1 MNLKIGQLLLDLSL
15 YSLYLRF
22 SICSKQNYCIICLMD
37 WGSDVTWVNLFGFNS
52 NIDIIAR
59 KLLDKLGLGVDYF
72 QRRAFFTAF
81 FTDAKLDKTTGNEK
95 QGIKE
100 LLSLFKNFY
109 TSDGGLSYFLG
120 GAFSSISLPEVD
132 IEYYQITSVNRLV
145 PYQALKHVSYSPVTL
160 RRGLTVFY
168 SPFWHWLRNM
178 HDKGIVERKNVV
190 ILQLARPGQVPLLGP
205 IDSVF
210 GGKIAWVP
218 VMMHRLIEASPS
230 KISWGEM
237 DALSSDIV
245 IEEVELVY
253 NNYEVVDMFDAVK
266 SLVGK
271 ASSLI
276 K

>member
-1 MNLKIGQLLLDLSL
+1 
-15 YSLYLRF
+15 
-22 SICSKQNYCIICLMD
+22 MD

-81 FTDAKLDKTTGNEK
+81 FMDSKLDKTSGDKK

-100 LLSLFKNFY
+100 LLSFFKNFY
-109 TSDGGLSYFLG
+109 TSDGGLNYFLG
-120 GAFSSISLPEVD
+120 GAFSSMSLPEVD
-132 IEYYQITSVNRLV
+132 IDYYQITAVNRLA
-145 PYQALKHVSYSPVTL
+145 PYQALRHFSYSPVTL

-168 SPFWHWLRNM
+168 SPFWHWLRSI
-178 HDKGIVERKNVV
+178 HDKGIVERKNLV
-190 ILQLARPGQVPLLGP
+190 ILHLARPGQVPFLGP
-205 IDSVF
+205 IDSVL

-237 DALSSDIV
+237 DALSNDIV

-253 NNYEVVDMFDAVK
+253 NNYELVDMFDVLK

-271 ASSLI
+271 ATSLV